1 MGELVA
7 DSTKALP
14 DHTGGD
20 TAAESNAAEDGSG
33 GQQDIAAVLEQ
44 VDALRNEIDRLIG
57 LVDSAV
63 RKLED

>member
-7 DSTKALP
+7 DGGKAQP

-20 TAAESNAAEDGSG
+20 IAAEDGSG
-33 GQQDIAAVLEQ
+33 GRQDIAAVLEQ
-44 VDALRNEIDRLIG
+44 VSALRNELDRLIG